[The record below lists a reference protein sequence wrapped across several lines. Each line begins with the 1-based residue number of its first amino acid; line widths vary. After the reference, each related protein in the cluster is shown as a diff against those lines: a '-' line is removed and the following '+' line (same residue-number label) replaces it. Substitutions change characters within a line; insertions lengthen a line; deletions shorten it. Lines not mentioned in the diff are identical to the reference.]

1 MHTAMA
7 SQVLDF
13 QSSSV
18 QNTTGGETKKTV
30 DQQPLFRLLLTYR
43 TEVGQALDCDGS
55 TRVHIIAHDL
65 ARDQWQER
73 FAGGTGWIYGIP
85 SGTDDD
91 GSLKFFMHGAGQLL
105 RDEGKIAAARR
116 IHASQL
122 RYPIA

>member
-7 SQVLDF
+7 GQVLSF

-18 QNTTGGETKKTV
+18 QSTTGGETKKTV

-91 GSLKFFMHGAGQLL
+91 GSDGAT
-105 RDEGKIAAARR
+105 RAAASSSSAPHMPARSSMR
-116 IHASQL
+116 S
-122 RYPIA
+122 

>member
-1 MHTAMA
+1 MA
-7 SQVLDF
+7 NQVLAF
-13 QSSSV
+13 QATSA
-18 QNTTGGETKKTV
+18 TGAETKTTV
-30 DQQPLFRLLLTYR
+30 DQQPLFRLLLTCQ

-85 SGTDDD
+85 SGTDQNGD
-91 GSLKFFMHGAGQLL
+91 LKFFMHGAGRLL
-105 RDEGKIAAARR
+105 RDEAKIAAARR

-122 RYPIA
+122 RHPIA